1 MKKTFIIAM
10 TLDKVDMIA
19 DSSLCK
25 GIQAGIEGAWGPNA
39 EVGSVEVY
47 PFDGPYRPDYMDVLN
62 DTENLLSSE
71 IETPYTREQIV
82 AIAKHAAEELV
93 KNSEERNNT
102 IFESATKLYPEMSVE

>member
-1 MKKTFIIAM
+1 MKKTFVIAV
-10 TLDKVDMIA
+10 TIDNLNKLPE
-19 DSSLCK
+19 SQLCK
-25 GIQAGIEGAWGPNA
+25 GVQAGIEGAWGTDA
-39 EVGSVEVY
+39 EVGSVDIY

-71 IETPYTREQIV
+71 VDTPYTQEQII